1 MKIFCFLALFA
12 TQVLDLNAAPA
23 KLPTD
28 VSENLNYSKT
38 YIQFFKIKDLIDKI
52 NIKKFRALQE
62 SKTKE
67 IEGPE
72 ESISAETET
81 AVQKIESTTQG
92 IIEDTLPE
100 IDLTEEAIIND
111 EVNVNLEALDTYQ
124 SGGEETTTLSN
135 VAVYEEE
142 TAITTSSSAIEEK
155 TTEEV
160 KEEIEVTASTAEA
173 VPTSAPA
180 SAPTTIITD
189 APTGAPTTVVTS
201 ESQPPIEELV
211 PEENELLNEI
221 DTGND
226 KFFISKESVDSARKY
241 GYKILLKKINGKEV
255 PVGKIKFSFPTLVEI
270 DHIEEEALEEGEDES
285 IEEKE
290 ESIKEEKEDES
301 IEDEEEEEAEEE
313 DESNDEDESIDE
325 KEETIEEDD
334 ESVDEEDDSLVE
346 YKTPG
351 APITENVPDLETTI
365 STNEVKTE
373 VETTTANTALS
384 VTFLPPPLES
394 VIPTVEVLDEN
405 TITEGVK
412 QVTQDTEVAINE
424 IKNQNPSET
433 IVFEECEAPFSDVEN
448 MLMSLAKIIEN
459 QTPMISEILAVGK
472 SLKDVTSPEIL
483 SRSGARLLKL
493 LEPFLESLVPTEI
506 SGCVGESSNAMLIS
520 LSGTASQLDT
530 IASNQINQD
539 RANALHQSATSLQ
552 LAAWIMAQLQSSV
565 HAIYSPEGICGEGE
579 SSTTKILGSLSNA
592 ITGYIPIVAMLGN
605 QESVQELKDT
615 IDALNKAQDDIE
627 ILEEVSGTHLPG
639 VTCGASFSEM
649 AEALEN
655 LADFVEALDK
665 NSV

>member
-1 MKIFCFLALFA
+1 MGLEAWTKMIDLFLKISIFGNFFFQALFA

-189 APTGAPTTVVTS
+189 AATGAPTTVVTS

-301 IEDEEEEEAEEE
+301 IEDEEEEE
-313 DESNDEDESIDE
+313 ESNDEDESLEE
-325 KEETIEEDD
+325 KNETIEEND

-346 YKTPG
+346 YKTPE

-424 IKNQNPSET
+424 IKNQNPVSISNNIT
-433 IVFEECEAPFSDVEN
+433 IPNNC
-448 MLMSLAKIIEN
+448 
-459 QTPMISEILAVGK
+459 
-472 SLKDVTSPEIL
+472 
-483 SRSGARLLKL
+483 
-493 LEPFLESLVPTEI
+493 FLV
-506 SGCVGESSNAMLIS
+506 
-520 LSGTASQLDT
+520 
-530 IASNQINQD
+530 
-539 RANALHQSATSLQ
+539 
-552 LAAWIMAQLQSSV
+552 
-565 HAIYSPEGICGEGE
+565 
-579 SSTTKILGSLSNA
+579 
-592 ITGYIPIVAMLGN
+592 
-605 QESVQELKDT
+605 
-615 IDALNKAQDDIE
+615 
-627 ILEEVSGTHLPG
+627 
-639 VTCGASFSEM
+639 
-649 AEALEN
+649 
-655 LADFVEALDK
+655 
-665 NSV
+665 